1 LGALRGAWRRLGLD
15 GLDLVACGQAAA
27 VHAALPVLPLVAR
40 QSGGDAVVISAMVT
54 AAMVAGLLTHV
65 PGGWLADR
73 LGRRP
78 VLVTGLVLHALVAG
92 LLLLG
97 VGGLEGM
104 VPLRALE
111 GVAAALAT
119 TAALALAAEQAPVH
133 ARGSRVAR
141 LTGAQSAGY
150 ALGPALG
157 MPFLVMGPRG
167 AFAAAFAIALA
178 SVFLAWRAAAV
189 RSEGAA
195 VAVRDFGEAAPS
207 GEEPRLQADL
217 LGLLAIRALGGGL
230 VVGMY
235 EATWADFMLARGAT
249 SWLISASWAIFALP
263 PVLLAVRVGRHLDR
277 VGPCLPLAAG
287 SLLQAV
293 AVASYPHWPGAVVP
307 LVACVA
313 EGIGFAWSMPA
324 QQVLAVQATPTPMR
338 GRVLGGLGACVTG
351 GVVIGAWF
359 FPWLQQQRPDAM
371 FWVSALAMGLPAL
384 PFLSLRIRGNHAVTV
399 RHAA

>member
-15 GLDLVACGQAAA
+15 GFDLVACAQAAA

-40 QSGGDAVVISAMVT
+40 ESGGDAVVISAMVT
-54 AAMVAGLLTHV
+54 ASMVAGLLTHV
-65 PGGWLADR
+65 PGGWLADKV
-73 LGRRP
+73 GRRP
-78 VLVTGLVLHALVAG
+78 VLVAGLVLHALVAG

-97 VGGLEGM
+97 VGGLAGL

-119 TAALALAAEQAPVH
+119 TAALALAAEQVPVYG
-133 ARGSRVAR
+133 RGSRVAR

-167 AFAAAFAIALA
+167 AFAAAFAISSA
-178 SVFLAWRAAAV
+178 SLILAWRASGIRSGVAATEV
-189 RSEGAA
+189 PEA
-195 VAVRDFGEAAPS
+195 GETLAF
-207 GEEPRLQADL
+207 GEEPPLQL
-217 LGLLAIRALGGGL
+217 HVLGLLAVRALGGGL
-230 VVGMY
+230 AVGMY

-263 PVLLAVRVGRHLDR
+263 PVLLAARVGRHLDR
-277 VGPCLPLAAG
+277 VGPYLPLAAG
-287 SLLQAV
+287 SCLQAV
-293 AVASYPHWPGAVVP
+293 SVASYPYCPGAVVP

-324 QQVLAVQATPTPMR
+324 QQVLAVQATPTPLR
-338 GRVLGGLGACVTG
+338 GRILGGLGACVTG
-351 GVVIGAWF
+351 GVVVGAWF

-384 PFLSLRIRGNHAVTV
+384 PFLNLHVRRNHSVTV